1 MEINYWLYAE
11 DFKKHS
17 DVLDKEQAVQM
28 SIMDQKEKVWTK
40 ATIMLYQK
48 PAAEAFPVGLL
59 GPFGEPFEQGKYYI
73 KILEMLPE
81 EEE

>member
-11 DFKKHS
+11 DFKKYS
-17 DVLDKEQAVQM
+17 DALDKDQSVQVSM
-28 SIMDQKEKVWTK
+28 MDQREKIWTK
-40 ATIMLYQK
+40 ARVMLYQR
-48 PAAEAFPVGLL
+48 PVPEAVPVGLL